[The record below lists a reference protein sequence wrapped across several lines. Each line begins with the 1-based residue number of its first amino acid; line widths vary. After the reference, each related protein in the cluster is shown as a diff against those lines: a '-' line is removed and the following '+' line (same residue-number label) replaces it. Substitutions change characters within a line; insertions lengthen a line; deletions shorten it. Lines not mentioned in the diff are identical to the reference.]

1 MADVKPNY
9 TLETQGLELEL
20 AQLNINVLSQRYRIA
35 QLNDEQSRIEKNIE
49 ATQAAIAALETKIS
63 QLKVK

>member
-49 ATQAAIAALETKIS
+49 ATQAAISGLETKIS